1 MSSADPTTEEER
13 FVTLEEAAKLFRVT
27 TRSIRRWCDE
37 GRFHPV
43 RIGRKQL
50 IPSFEVVAALNEGSH
65 GPWTYELRGDGEVVA
80 IAAESREGVRWA
92 MSANCE

>member
-1 MSSADPTTEEER
+1 MSNTDPTTEK

-27 TRSIRRWCDE
+27 TRSIRRWCDD
-37 GRFHPV
+37 GHFHPT

-50 IPSFEVVAALNEGSH
+50 IPSFEVVAALNEGSR
-65 GPWTYELRGDGEVVA
+65 GPWRYELSEAGEVVA
-80 IAAESREGVRWA
+80 IATESGKGVKWA

>member
-1 MSSADPTTEEER
+1 MSSAEPTTEEQ
-13 FVTLEEAAKLFRVT
+13 FVTLEEAARLFRVT

-37 GRFHPV
+37 GRFHPA

-50 IPSFEVVAALNEGSH
+50 IPSFEVAAALNEGSH
-65 GPWTYELRGDGEVVA
+65 GPWTYELREDGEIVA
-80 IAAESREGVRWA
+80 IATASREGVKWA